1 MGQFYVEINS
11 RLPPHII
18 APPCGT
24 CPNIRAIRTMLLTVI
39 VSQLEVLADPTDPSV
54 HRRILPTALPQPKC
68 SSMRFLI
75 VWLTP

>member
-1 MGQFYVEINS
+1 
-11 RLPPHII
+11 
-18 APPCGT
+18 
-24 CPNIRAIRTMLLTVI
+24 MLLTVI